1 MNPSATPQA
10 TPPASTPASSP
21 ANPPASTSANPPAS
35 LPAGLSARELLEAGL
50 VAQPDAVAEVRE
62 EVRDPRSGPGSRALR
77 VTTLGGV
84 SVEVLPD
91 RGLDLGSLWFNGVPV
106 SWRSALGPRGSAVD
120 PAGEGWIGR
129 FGGGLLVTS
138 GVDHI
143 GPPEQGHG
151 LHGTHHLTPASDV
164 AVHRLDDGSVEVSGV
179 VDSSVVFGRH
189 VVVER
194 RITVAVDRPRVEV
207 RDTIRNTG
215 PVPAG
220 VPILYHSNLGAPL
233 VLPGTRV
240 EVPGSVRTPRTPEAE
255 RLGWQTFPEPTDE
268 VIEGVWEHT
277 GLAPGTVRATV
288 SAPSSRISLTM
299 SWDAAELPRCMQ
311 WVHPTR
317 GGWVLGVEP
326 ASAPLFGPDRS
337 GEHLGAPVLEPGQE
351 RASGVVYEVA

>member
-1 MNPSATPQA
+1 MNPSAT
-10 TPPASTPASSP
+10 
-21 ANPPASTSANPPAS
+21 TSANSPVNPSAATS
-35 LPAGLSARELLEAGL
+35 TSLSARELLAAGL

-91 RGLDLGSLWFNGVPV
+91 RGLDLGSLWFNSIPV
-106 SWRSALGPRGSAVD
+106 SWRSALGPRGGAVD
-120 PAGEGWIGR
+120 PADEGWIGR

-164 AVHRLDDGSVEVSGV
+164 AVRRLDDGSVEVSGAI
-179 VDSSVVFGRH
+179 DSSVVFGRH
-189 VVVER
+189 VLVKR
-194 RITVAVDRPRVEV
+194 KITVGVDRPRVEV

-215 PVPAG
+215 PVPAA

-240 EVPGSVRTPRTPEAE
+240 EVPGSTRTPRTPEAE
-255 RLGWQTFPEPTDE
+255 RLGWQAFPEPTDE

-277 GLAPGTVRATV
+277 GFAPGAVQAVVTAPEDAVR
-288 SAPSSRISLTM
+288 LTM
-299 SWDAAELPRCMQ
+299 SWDGAELPRCMQ

-351 RASGVVYEVA
+351 RASGVVYELS